1 MSKMGKALISAIKD
15 AKKEGL
21 ITLQVSPDVAL
32 LRKKLKLSQ
41 QKFAKRYRISP
52 ETIKKW
58 EQHKR
63 KPDSISRAYLKCI
76 ERDPKMIAL
85 LVNS

>member
-1 MSKMGKALISAIKD
+1 MSKTGKALITAIKD
-15 AKKEGL
+15 AKEQGL
-21 ITLQVSPDVAL
+21 VTLQASPNVAS

-41 QKFAKRYRISP
+41 QKFAEIYHINP

-63 KPDSISRAYLKCI
+63 EPDSISRAYLKCI
-76 ERDPKMIAL
+76 EKNPKIIEQ